1 MDKTTHTEALIL
13 AAAKKIFLQKGMEG
27 ARMQEIA
34 DEAGINKALLH
45 YYFRSKEKL
54 FNQIFDHA
62 VQGIFDTI
70 NASIRQ
76 EQDIYAFIAVFVKKY
91 MAIIRENP
99 FISNFVFNEINRNPE
114 RMSELAKFIR
124 LDKAAYGQMI
134 QKNIEEGKMIPV
146 KPEHLLTDLLG
157 MSIFPIVARPL
168 VINYLFN
175 ENEMAYENFLN
186 ERLEHIVTFFK
197 MALQPKKNAQTHE

>member
-1 MDKTTHTEALIL
+1 MDKTTHTEAIIL
-13 AAAKKIFLQKGMEG
+13 TAAKKVFLQKGMEG

-99 FISNFVFNEINRNPE
+99 FISNFIFNEINRNPD
-114 RMSELAKFIR
+114 RVSELAKFIR
-124 LDKAAYGQMI
+124 LDKAAYVKMI
-134 QKNIEEGKMIPV
+134 QKNIKEGKMVPV
-146 KPEHLLTDLLG
+146 KPEHLLADLLG

-168 VINYLFN
+168 ALNYLFN
-175 ENEMAYENFLN
+175 EDKEAYEAFLDQ
-186 ERLEHIVTFFK
+186 RVDHIVNFFK
-197 MALQPKKNAQTHE
+197 AALHPTKNAQPHE

>member
-1 MDKTTHTEALIL
+1 MDKTTHTEAIIL
-13 AAAKKIFLQKGMEG
+13 AAAKKVFLQKGMEG

-99 FISNFVFNEINRNPE
+99 FISNFIFNEINRNPD
-114 RMSELAKFIR
+114 RVSELAKFIR
-124 LDKAAYGQMI
+124 LDKAAYVKMI
-134 QKNIEEGKMIPV
+134 QKNIKEGKTVPV
-146 KPEHLLTDLLG
+146 KPEHLLADLLG

-168 VINYLFN
+168 ALNYLFN
-175 ENEMAYENFLN
+175 EDKEAYEAFLD
-186 ERLEHIVTFFK
+186 ERVDHIVNFFK
-197 MALQPKKNAQTHE
+197 AALHPTKNAQPHE

>member
-1 MDKTTHTEALIL
+1 MDKISHTEALIL
-13 AAAKKIFLQKGMEG
+13 AAAKKVFLQKGMEG

-54 FNQIFDHA
+54 FSQIFDHA
-62 VQGIFDTI
+62 VRGIFDTI
-70 NASIRQ
+70 NESIRQ

-99 FISNFVFNEINRNPE
+99 FISNFIFNEINRNPD
-114 RMSELAKFIR
+114 RVSDLAKFIR

-134 QKNIEEGKMIPV
+134 QKNIKQGKMISV
-146 KPEHLLTDLLG
+146 KSEHLLVDLLG
-157 MSIFPIVARPL
+157 MSIFPVVARPL
-168 VINYLFN
+168 ALNYLFN
-175 ENEMAYENFLN
+175 ENEEAYDRFLD
-186 ERLEHIVTFFK
+186 ERVEHIVNFFK
-197 MALQPKKNAQTHE
+197 VALHPTKNVQHHE

>member
-134 QKNIEEGKMIPV
+134 QKNIEEGKMITV